1 VQEGRRVIERRFA
14 QRGYLAAEVQASSRR
29 RDGLADVTYRVTAGP
44 QTRIGRVL
52 VGGLVQTRE
61 DVVRREL
68 PFRPGDPFNPE
79 ALVEAQRRL
88 GEVAVLER
96 IDVEPLRPP
105 PLPFADV
112 IVTVR
117 ERKPWHVDL
126 GIGYTTF
133 EGARGFGE
141 IGHDNV
147 FGRAHSLAL
156 RQRISQRGDRTDLLY
171 GVPWLFNT
179 RWRGNAALFRERF
192 EQIGYDQERYGL
204 LLGVQRPLLEE
215 VIRGL
220 RVALR
225 YEISEVNRFDIDP
238 TLLEEDV
245 QPGRQRIATL
255 TPEVTLDRRDL
266 PLDPHRGSFH
276 LVSVRG
282 GGSALGGEAD
292 FVATRLETHWFL
304 DWLPPTV
311 LVVSARLGLAEPL
324 AADDTLPIE
333 ERFFA
338 GGAATVR
345 GYRERRLG
353 PLDARGNPAGGNGL
367 AVFNV
372 EWRFPIWRWFGGT
385 VFFDTGAVTAEV
397 EDLAPDELRSGVGAG
412 LRLSTPVGPV
422 RLDVGYPLD
431 RVENQD
437 QKPRVYL
444 SIGHPF

>member
-1 VQEGRRVIERRFA
+1 
-14 QRGYLAAEVQASSRR
+14 
-29 RDGLADVTYRVTAGP
+29 
-44 QTRIGRVL
+44 
-52 VGGLVQTRE
+52 
-61 DVVRREL
+61 
-68 PFRPGDPFNPE
+68 
-79 ALVEAQRRL
+79 
-88 GEVAVLER
+88 
-96 IDVEPLRPP
+96 
-105 PLPFADV
+105 
-112 IVTVR
+112 
-117 ERKPWHVDL
+117 
-126 GIGYTTF
+126 
-133 EGARGFGE
+133 
-141 IGHDNV
+141 
-147 FGRAHSLAL
+147 
-156 RQRISQRGDRTDLLY
+156 
-171 GVPWLFNT
+171 
-179 RWRGNAALFRERF
+179 
-192 EQIGYDQERYGL
+192 
-204 LLGVQRPLLEE
+204 

-245 QPGRQRIATL
+245 EPGRQRIATL

-292 FVATRLETHWFL
+292 FVATRLETHWFF